1 MIFDR
6 QRQRLLLQGKEYTAG
21 DIFRLVAEGVEN
33 CPPALWDLYLFLE
46 KWFDA
51 SPVIT
56 VHTSGSTGTPKELVV
71 CKDRMMQSARLTC
84 EFLNLQAGDTALLCM
99 NLRYIGAM
107 MVVVRS
113 LVAGLNLIVRPAS
126 GHPLSDIEEPLRF
139 AAMVPLQV
147 YNTLRVP
154 EEKERLEQTDIL
166 IIGGG
171 AVDDSL
177 EAEISALPTAV
188 YSTYGM
194 TETLSH
200 IALRRLN
207 GETASKHYYPFPS
220 VELSLS
226 AESTLVIKAPLICGE
241 VLQTNDI
248 ACIYPDGSF
257 TIAGRKDNVINS
269 GGIKIQAEEMEKR
282 LRPFIPVPFVV
293 TSVPDPRLGQAL
305 TLLIAG
311 QVDARELESKL
322 QTVLDAYHRPRH
334 IFMTESIP
342 QTENGKTDRAG
353 CRILAR
359 QMKKLHPLMFAGTGS
374 DVGKSIISA
383 AFCRIFRQDG
393 YRPAPFK
400 AQNMA
405 LNSYATP
412 EGLEI
417 GRAQAVQA
425 EAAGVPCHTDMNPLL
440 LKPQSDRTSQVVL
453 NGKPIG
459 SRGAYDYF
467 RKEGREELRREV
479 CAAYDRLAQKY
490 NPIVLE
496 GAGSISEI
504 NLREVDLV
512 NLPMAM
518 YAGADVILVADIDRG
533 GVFASVYGSVML
545 LTPEER
551 KHVKGILINKFR
563 GDIRLFESGVKMLE
577 ELCGI
582 PVVGVVPYY
591 KDIYIE
597 EEDSLALA
605 TKSLQAEQGKVN
617 IAVVLL
623 RHLSNFTDFNVLERD
638 PRVHLFYTNN
648 TDELAKADIIIL
660 PGSKS
665 TLADL
670 YELRRNGV
678 AQSVIRAH
686 HEGTA
691 VLGICGGYQ
700 LMGQEVLDPDHVEGE
715 IERLPGLG
723 LLPVSTRMTGE
734 KVTRQVNF
742 QLLESCRA
750 VVPQGNSSPSIFNN
764 QPSVS
769 HFQLK
774 GYEIHMGSTVPVEGA
789 SASPLN
795 RLESGQ
801 CDGYIVDRTC
811 MGTYIH
817 GILDNPEFIDFLLEP
832 FASKLSEEAE
842 TFNYR
847 QFKEEQYD
855 KLADHVR
862 QHVNLPLIYK
872 ILTDNN

>member
-6 QRQRLLLQGKEYTAG
+6 QQQRLLLEGKEYAPE
-21 DIFRLVAEGVEN
+21 DISRLVAEGAGN
-33 CPPALWDLYLFLE
+33 CPPALWDLYLFLNE
-46 KWFDA
+46 WFDA

-56 VHTSGSTGTPKELVV
+56 VHTSGSTGVPKELVV
-71 CKDRMMQSARLTC
+71 RKDRMMQSARLTC

-107 MVVVRS
+107 MMVVRS
-113 LVAGLNLIVRPAS
+113 LVAGLNLVVRPAS
-126 GHPLSDIEEPLRF
+126 GHPLSDVEVPLKF

-154 EEKERLEQTDIL
+154 AERKRLEHTDIL

-177 EAEISALPTAV
+177 EAELKTIPIAA

-207 GETASKHYYPFPS
+207 GEAASKCYYPFPS

-226 AESTLVIKAPLICGE
+226 AENTLIVKAPLICDD

-248 ACIYPDGSF
+248 ACLCSDGGF

-269 GGIKIQAEEMEKR
+269 GGIKIQAEEMENR
-282 LRPFIPVPFVV
+282 LQPFIPVPFAV
-293 TSVPDPRLGQAL
+293 TAVPDPRLGQAL

-311 QVDARELESKL
+311 KPDIKELENKL
-322 QTVLDAYHRPRH
+322 QAVLETYYRPKH
-334 IFMTESIP
+334 IFITELIP
-342 QTENGKTDRAG
+342 QTENGKIDRTG
-353 CRILAR
+353 CRILAQ
-359 QMKKLHPLMFAGTGS
+359 QMNRLHPLMFAGTGS

-383 AFCRIFRQDG
+383 AFCRIFKQDG

-440 LKPQSDRTSQVVL
+440 LKPQSDCTSQVVL
-453 NGKPIG
+453 NGRPIG
-459 SRGAYDYF
+459 NRSAYGYF
-467 RKEGREELRREV
+467 HKEGREELRREV
-479 CAAYDRLAQKY
+479 CAAYDRLSKKY
-490 NPIVLE
+490 NPVVLE

-648 TDELAKADIIIL
+648 TEELAKADIIIL

-678 AQSVIRAH
+678 AQAVIRAH
-686 HEGTA
+686 REGAA

-700 LMGQEVLDPDHVEGE
+700 LMGQEVFDPDHVEGD

-734 KVTRQVNF
+734 KVTRQVKFRLFENGG
-742 QLLESCRA
+742 RA
-750 VVPQGNSSPSIFNN
+750 TEDGT
-764 QPSVS
+764 
-769 HFQLK
+769 LK
-774 GYEIHMGSTVPVEGA
+774 LSMSGYEIHMGSTVPIEGT

-795 RLESGQ
+795 MLEDGL
-801 CDGYIVDRTC
+801 CDGYIVDSTC

-817 GILDNPEFIDFLLEP
+817 GILDNPEFIDFLLKP
-832 FASKLSEEAE
+832 FAGKLSETAEA
-842 TFNYR
+842 FNYQ

-855 KLADHVR
+855 KLAEHVR
-862 QHVNLPLIYK
+862 QHVDMPLIYK
-872 ILTDNN
+872 ILTDNI